1 MNNLKL
7 RLNIRMLKCL
17 NIKMAEKGVSI
28 YLALMIMF
36 ILLAI
41 GLGISLIIVSQ
52 MKMIRG
58 MGDSVVAFYA
68 ADTGIEHS
76 LYNLRIQ
83 NGDGNVS
90 GSVGDANYQVT
101 SPTAGTYKSKGSF
114 AKAKRAIEI
123 NIPLPPVAFDFSLTA
138 IVPCG
143 TGDSPTFLCL
153 STPPPSTQTYTT
165 IKVTLISG
173 TAEDVTF
180 SVDPLSLPPDVSVG
194 WVSSN
199 SCTAAELTAG
209 CTRGLYFFYNGT
221 VDFSDTPI
229 TVSAEATSLTEHI
242 DIHLRAQAHCDLC
255 SW

>member
-123 NIPLPPVAFDFSLTA
+123 NIPLPPVAFDFCLQQPPVGCVNPNPALLCILPGTPGGVPGTEATVTATLLSGDPTNVIFTISALPGNVSADFIPNSCLMSCSSTLRFSVGSAAASDVYPLT
-138 IVPCG
+138 I
-143 TGDSPTFLCL
+143 
-153 STPPPSTQTYTT
+153 Y
-165 IKVTLISG
+165 G
-173 TAEDVTF
+173 TAD
-180 SVDPLSLPPDVSVG
+180 SVFR
-194 WVSSN
+194 
-199 SCTAAELTAG
+199 TA
-209 CTRGLYFFYNGT
+209 
-221 VDFSDTPI
+221 DFILEIAPWCPI
-229 TVSAEATSLTEHI
+229 
-242 DIHLRAQAHCDLC
+242 
-255 SW
+255 